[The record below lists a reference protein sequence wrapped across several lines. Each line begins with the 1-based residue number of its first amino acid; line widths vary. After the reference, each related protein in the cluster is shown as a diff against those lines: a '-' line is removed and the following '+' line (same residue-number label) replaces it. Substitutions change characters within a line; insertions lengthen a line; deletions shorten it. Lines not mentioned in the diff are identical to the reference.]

1 MIVISQQR
9 LKELLFNAGI
19 DPVDAPGSSYA
30 LAEVD
35 WIAGEFARALRYE
48 QADHSEYRLGSND
61 CVRFSRRAANLANEM
76 FIDFDDLPEDASF
89 AAGVTAYELLD
100 GNDHMIVIFVCP
112 GEEND
117 VPKLVYFDAQT
128 CQITTPI
135 RKENTVCSA
144 AF

>member
-30 LAEVD
+30 LADVD
-35 WIAGEFARALRYE
+35 WIVGEFARALREE

-76 FIDFDDLPEDASF
+76 FIDFEDLPEGASF
-89 AAGVTAYELLD
+89 AAGVFAYLLLD
-100 GNDHMIVIFVCP
+100 GNDHMVVIFVCP
-112 GEEND
+112 GETND
-117 VPKLVYFDAQT
+117 TPQIVYFDAQT

-135 RKENTVCSA
+135 RKDSVCCA
-144 AF
+144 EF